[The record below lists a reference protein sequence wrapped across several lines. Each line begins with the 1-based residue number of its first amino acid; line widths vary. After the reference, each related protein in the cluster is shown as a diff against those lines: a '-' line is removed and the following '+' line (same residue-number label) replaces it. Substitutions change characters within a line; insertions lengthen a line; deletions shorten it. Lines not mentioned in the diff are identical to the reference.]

1 MFTVLLLYKLVDSIY
16 MIISI
21 NDDFDLNKIMNSGQ
35 CFRVTCDDNGTY
47 RFITGH
53 EVLFMCKK
61 DKTRYEVSCE
71 KDEWNK
77 VWRPYFDLDTDYSS
91 IRRGVPE
98 NDRFLNT
105 CADEGAGIRI
115 LNQDKWE
122 MLISF
127 IISQRKSIPAIRS
140 CVEKICE
147 AFGAPIKADAN
158 TSGKGSTSSQGLS
171 SPIYTFPKPEAL
183 ANASEK
189 DLQVCGTGYRT
200 SYILDAAQKVASGEL
215 DLEIIAELPDE
226 DLFEALTSVR
236 GVGTKVANCV
246 MLFGYHRIGRAP
258 VDTWILKVIDQKYGG
273 INPFDRYGDVAGIM
287 QQYMF
292 YGANKLQLLKE

>member
-1 MFTVLLLYKLVDSIY
+1 

-35 CFRVTCDDNGTY
+35 CFRVTSDDEGTY
-47 RFITGH
+47 RFITGQNI
-53 EVLFMCKK
+53 LFMRKK
-61 DKTRYEVSCE
+61 DAAKYEVSCE
-71 KDEWNK
+71 KDEWNSI
-77 VWRPYFDLDTDYSS
+77 WHHYFDLDTDYTA
-91 IRRGVPE
+91 IRGSVPK
-98 NDRFLNT
+98 NDRFLNK

-122 MLISF
+122 MIISF

-147 AFGAPIKADAN
+147 AFG
-158 TSGKGSTSSQGLS
+158 
-171 SPIYTFPKPEAL
+171 SPNGQLYTFPTPEAL
-183 ANASEK
+183 SKASDK
-189 DLQVCGTGYRT
+189 DLQACGTGYRT
-200 SYILDAAQKVASGEL
+200 SYIQDAAQKVVSGEL
-215 DLEIIAELPDE
+215 DLEKIAGSPDE
-226 DLFEALTSVR
+226 ELFEALTSVR

-258 VDTWILKVIDQKYGG
+258 VDTWIIKVIDQKYNGK
-273 INPFDRYGDVAGIM
+273 NPFDRYGDVAGIM

>member
-1 MFTVLLLYKLVDSIY
+1 

-35 CFRVTCDDNGTY
+35 CFRVINVGDDTY
-47 RFITGH
+47 RFITGQNI
-53 EVLFMCKK
+53 LFMRKANNN
-61 DKTRYEVSCE
+61 DYDVSCD
-71 KDEWNK
+71 KNMWNK
-77 VWRPYFDLDTDYSS
+77 VWHNYFDLDTDYSA
-91 IRRGVPE
+91 IRGTVPQ
-98 NDRFLNT
+98 NDRFLST
-105 CADEGAGIRI
+105 CAEEGTGIRI

-147 AFGAPIKADAN
+147 AFGTPIKTD
-158 TSGKGSTSSQGLS
+158 
-171 SPIYTFPKPEAL
+171 
-183 ANASEK
+183 ANASESQNDEPCTPNGQIFTFPTPEALSNATEK
-189 DLQVCGTGYRT
+189 DLQACGTGYRT

-215 DLEIIAELPDE
+215 DLEKIARLPDE
-226 DLFEALTSVR
+226 ELFQALNSVR

-258 VDTWILKVIDQKYGG
+258 IDTWILKVIDQKYDGV
-273 INPFDRYGDVAGIM
+273 NPFDRYGDVAGIM

>member
-1 MFTVLLLYKLVDSIY
+1 

-35 CFRVTCDDNGTY
+35 CFRVINVGDDTY
-47 RFITGH
+47 RFITGQNI
-53 EVLFMCKK
+53 LFMR
-61 DKTRYEVSCE
+61 KTADNRYEVSCD
-71 KDEWNK
+71 KKICNR
-77 VWRPYFDLDTDYSS
+77 VWHNYFDLDTDYSA
-91 IRRGVPE
+91 IRGTVPQ
-98 NDRFLNT
+98 NDHFLST
-105 CADEGAGIRI
+105 CAEEGAGIRI

-147 AFGAPIKADAN
+147 AFGTPIKID
-158 TSGKGSTSSQGLS
+158 SDVLS
-171 SPIYTFPKPEAL
+171 EPGPSLCAPSDRLNTFPTPEAL
-183 ANASEK
+183 SNASEK
-189 DLQVCGTGYRT
+189 DLQACGTGYRT
-200 SYILDAAQKVASGEL
+200 SYIIDAAQKVASGEL
-215 DLEIIAELPDE
+215 DLEKIARLSDE
-226 DLFEALTSVR
+226 ELFEALTSVR

-258 VDTWILKVIDQKYGG
+258 IDTWILKVIDQKYDGV
-273 INPFDRYGDVAGIM
+273 NPFDRYGDVAGIM

-292 YGANKLQLLKE
+292 YGANKLKLLKE

>member
-1 MFTVLLLYKLVDSIY
+1 

-35 CFRVTCDDNGTY
+35 CFRVINDDDGTY
-47 RFITGH
+47 RFITGKN
-53 EVLFMCKK
+53 VLFMKKK
-61 DKTRYEVSCE
+61 DDDKYEVSCD
-71 KDEWNK
+71 KAAWNK
-77 VWRPYFDLDTDYSS
+77 VWHHYFDLDTDYAA
-91 IRRGVPE
+91 IRRSVPG
-98 NDRFLNT
+98 NDRFLNK

-147 AFGAPIKADAN
+147 AFGNPLEVGASV
-158 TSGKGSTSSQGLS
+158 SGKQSS
-171 SPIYTFPKPEAL
+171 SPSALNNQIYTFPTPEAL
-183 ANASEK
+183 AKADESDINA
-189 DLQVCGTGYRT
+189 CGLGYRT
-200 SYILDAAQKVASGEL
+200 PYILDAAQKVASGEL
-215 DLEIIAELPDE
+215 DLEKTAALSDE
-226 DLFEALTSVR
+226 ELFEALTSVK

-258 VDTWILKVIDQKYGG
+258 VDTWIIKVIDQKYNGK
-273 INPFDRYGDVAGIM
+273 NPFDRYGDVAGIM

-292 YGANKLQLLKE
+292 YGANKLQLLKK